1 MLNELFESWNELFE
15 RFRLN
20 LLLQSDYINK
30 YGLIDELIFEED
42 IFEFSYFNLER
53 LQDRM
58 SLVFNIFPINF
69 YIILTDLIKQ
79 QNGLLIYKKPLQRHR
94 YSFI

>member
-1 MLNELFESWNELFE
+1 MLNDLFESWNELFE

-42 IFEFSYFNLER
+42 IFEFSYFNLEHI
-53 LQDRM
+53 QERM
-58 SLVFNIFPINF
+58 SLIFNLFPINF
-69 YIILTDLIKQ
+69 YIILTNLIKQ
-79 QNGLLIYKKPLQRHR
+79 QNGIPTNKKSL
-94 YSFI
+94 